1 MFENGALLIYTLQG
15 VSSVANFITASEE
28 AQLNRAPFSNLYRVI
43 CFEKQSFFFFF
54 FLKKKKIGPAVSE
67 EKSFKGVDG
76 RTDRRTEVE

>member
-43 CFEKQSFFFFF
+43 CFEKQSFFFFKK
-54 FLKKKKIGPAVSE
+54 KKKKIGPAVSE